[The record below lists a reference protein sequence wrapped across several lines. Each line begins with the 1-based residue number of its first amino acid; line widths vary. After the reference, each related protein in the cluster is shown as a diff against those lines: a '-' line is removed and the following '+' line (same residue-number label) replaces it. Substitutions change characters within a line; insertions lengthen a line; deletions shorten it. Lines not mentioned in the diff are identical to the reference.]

1 MFLKKS
7 YINFI
12 AHNKKIFFKKE
23 KSKKRNIILLE
34 FNNFSIFHLISSYYV
49 QLLSKKY
56 FARIVAYPSHVLLSY
71 PLRKNI
77 FEKIKWT
84 LGLLFSLRNFGIYK
98 SFNVDKFLSFKNNS
112 SYENKVNKKIIS
124 LKKKIVNRRQILNI
138 KIENILIGDLVYDT
152 YLKSRYDPEP
162 TIDLP
167 NDFFFLFLK
176 DFLLYFYFL
185 KNFFDENSVKA
196 LVVSHNV
203 YSLAIPVRIAISKN
217 IEVFLLR
224 ENRIKRLN
232 KVNYLTNS
240 ESKYYRKWFKKIP
253 EKKRIDF
260 IIGAKKCLLDRLSG
274 KYSSHTSYMTKSA
287 FSKNN
292 NYKNV
297 LTTSKNMKILI
308 APHDFVDA
316 PHIYGNFTFPDMY
329 QWLKFLVN
337 FSKTSTDDWYIKVH
351 PRMKGPWSFYQDYTK
366 RVVLELI
373 KNSKIIWIEPDTPH
387 NQLIK
392 QGIDCVLTAHGTIAH
407 EYALMNKLVIN
418 VNSNNPHHNYKFNY
432 HINSIEDY
440 KKKLKEIKTLRKKIN
455 KKEIYEFYFM
465 HYIYVTENCFFK
477 NYSEF
482 LRYLG
487 NYHEQ
492 WTDKVYDYWLNN
504 FNEDLH
510 MQTIK
515 KCSNYIFKNDLV
527 YSINNNE

>member
-1 MFLKKS
+1 MFTKKS

-12 AHNKKIFFKKE
+12 AHNQKFFFKKE

-112 SYENKVNKKIIS
+112 SHENKVNNKIIS
-124 LKKKIVNRRQILNI
+124 LKKKIVNRQQILNI

-152 YLKSRYDPEP
+152 YLKSRYDLEP
-162 TIDLP
+162 TINLP
-167 NDFFFLFLK
+167 NDDFFLFLK

-185 KNFFDENSVKA
+185 KSFFDENRVKA

-253 EKKRIDF
+253 QKKRIDF
-260 IIGAKKCLLDRLSG
+260 IKDAKKCLFDRLSG

-292 NYKNV
+292 NYKNI

-337 FSKTSTDDWYIKVH
+337 FSKTSTEDWYIKVH

-373 KNSKIIWIEPDTPH
+373 KNSKIIWIEPDTTH

-392 QGIDCVLTAHGTIAH
+392 EGIDCVLTAHGTIAH

-477 NYSEF
+477 NYSDF
-482 LRYLG
+482 LQYLG

-510 MQTIK
+510 IQTIK